1 MRSSVSVRSYT
12 CCVEHTQA
20 GFCFVLAVSCA
31 KDFYEDYQR
40 LKADHGG
47 NAQPVEVLRDGAFVR
62 IPAWHLLGMR
72 IL

>member
-1 MRSSVSVRSYT
+1 M
-12 CCVEHTQA
+12 
-20 GFCFVLAVSCA
+20 LAVSCA